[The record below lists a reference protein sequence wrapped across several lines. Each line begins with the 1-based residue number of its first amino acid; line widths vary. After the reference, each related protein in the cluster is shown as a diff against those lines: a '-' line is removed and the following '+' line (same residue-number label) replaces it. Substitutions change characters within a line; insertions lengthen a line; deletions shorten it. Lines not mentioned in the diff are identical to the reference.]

1 MYLKVKPTAHLLL
14 VHYFLEWSYPM
25 MTKLTTLPEITL
37 SLTLC
42 HHYWY
47 TSRSQTSVIGRFIVS
62 EGLYSLFWMNMWT
75 RSDLLLVPNRGLYRS
90 SMVGFNF
97 VGTEEKALD
106 LRVPARCCKKTPLC
120 LDDLKFSIRIRTVMK
135 TRTSL
140 PSLIHSGISLWEFR
154 NNGSIIIGGR
164 GSRVVEQRIKT
175 KGFDLFFPTGEK
187 QAMAERQASV
197 LKAGFASKGS

>member
-1 MYLKVKPTAHLLL
+1 
-14 VHYFLEWSYPM
+14 

-75 RSDLLLVPNRGLYRS
+75 RSDLLLVPNSNYRS

-97 VGTEEKALD
+97 VDTEEKTLD

-120 LDDLKFSIRIRTVMK
+120 LDDLKFSIRNRTVMK

-140 PSLIHSGISLWEFR
+140 PSLTHSGISLWEFR
-154 NNGSIIIGGR
+154 NNGSVIIGGG
-164 GSRVVEQRIKT
+164 GSRAVEQRIKT
-175 KGFDLFFPTGEK
+175 SKKALIFSFQQGKK

-197 LKAGFASKGS
+197 LKAGFASKSS